1 MLLTFFQILQISK
14 RPLFIQIITIQK
26 HHKQKAKYIVIVCI
40 PIFIMK
46 KYSINFDNRNI
57 DKKDF
62 YKKNKKYLLKPIS
75 ILIKYYSL
83 KKNNM
88 VNTIHLNTFL
98 CIMII
103 MLLDHC
109 VYLFRKQLDIMIY
122 IKKKKKLTMTLMVK
136 DKHFLENYKKIRRKI
151 EKLIRTDFESR
162 ATYVDKYINT

>member
-1 MLLTFFQILQISK
+1 
-14 RPLFIQIITIQK
+14 
-26 HHKQKAKYIVIVCI
+26 
-40 PIFIMK
+40 MK

-122 IKKKKKLTMTLMVK
+122 MKKNKLRMTLMNK
-136 DKHFLENYKKIRRKI
+136 DKYFLENYKKIRRKI
-151 EKLIRTDFESR
+151 EKLILTDFESR

>member
-62 YKKNKKYLLKPIS
+62 YNKNKKYLLQPMS
-75 ILIKYYSL
+75 ILIKYFSL

-122 IKKKKKLTMTLMVK
+122 IKKKK
-136 DKHFLENYKKIRRKI
+136 
-151 EKLIRTDFESR
+151 
-162 ATYVDKYINT
+162 INNDSYG